1 MLDMNIFFTIFVML
15 CKHTNLRVCPNG
27 TCLSVKFKM
36 RNLFCIDVIH
46 STK

>member
-15 CKHTNLRVCPNG
+15 CKHTNLQANPSGQTSLLNSKCV
-27 TCLSVKFKM
+27 T
-36 RNLFCIDVIH
+36 FCTDVTH